1 MKYFFSEHVFKR
13 MAERGFS
20 PNMIKDVIKNGV
32 VIKEYPDDTP
42 YPSRLMLGYD
52 GDRPI
57 HVVSSYDQNDDMEY
71 IITVY
76 EPDTQLWTS
85 DFTQRRD

>member
-1 MKYFFSEHVFKR
+1 MNYFFSEHVFKR
-13 MAERGFS
+13 MAERSFS
-20 PNMIKDVIKNGV
+20 PVTIKAVITNGT

-42 YPSRLMLGYD
+42 YPSRLILGYD
-52 GDRPI
+52 GNRPI
-57 HVVSSYDQNDDMEY
+57 HVVSAYDHNDDIEY

-85 DFTQRRD
+85 DFTKRRS